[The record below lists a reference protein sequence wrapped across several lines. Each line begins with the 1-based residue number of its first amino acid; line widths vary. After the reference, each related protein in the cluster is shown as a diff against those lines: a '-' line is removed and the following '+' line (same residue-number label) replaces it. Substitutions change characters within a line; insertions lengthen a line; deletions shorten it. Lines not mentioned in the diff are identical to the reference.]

1 MFLVR
6 RPRIWNLQT
15 KIQDLRKNSCNSPA
29 AGTATERDFLHLN
42 ITKVHFFSRSY
53 IPFSY
58 MPYFSPFKDDQSK
71 KKKAAHIHMPTTIT
85 ISLWGLTRNAA
96 RMILVTFSLTDS
108 WRMSDRTGMI
118 LYRRRCSHIWG
129 LNARSHIEKIIWYWS
144 WKPHLLLKTPIML
157 KKNRGGGKKVFHT
170 STSKKWNM
178 LTLKEQVSELYS
190 ASSLAVTALS

>member
-1 MFLVR
+1 
-6 RPRIWNLQT
+6 
-15 KIQDLRKNSCNSPA
+15 
-29 AGTATERDFLHLN
+29 
-42 ITKVHFFSRSY
+42 
-53 IPFSY
+53 
-58 MPYFSPFKDDQSK
+58 MPYFSPFRDDHSK
-71 KKKAAHIHMPTTIT
+71 KCCNIHTATTIT

-157 KKNRGGGKKVFHT
+157 KKNRGGGKKIFHT
-170 STSKKWNM
+170 STSKKKWNM
-178 LTLKEQVSELYS
+178 LTLKEQVSELSS
-190 ASSLAVTALS
+190 ASSLAATALNSANAQPDHNSLGPSSSLEGMGPWEAGAPLQGNCEKGCQGLKREGYRQNQQGVLTK

>member
-1 MFLVR
+1 
-6 RPRIWNLQT
+6 
-15 KIQDLRKNSCNSPA
+15 
-29 AGTATERDFLHLN
+29 
-42 ITKVHFFSRSY
+42 
-53 IPFSY
+53 
-58 MPYFSPFKDDQSK
+58 MPYFSPFRDDHSK
-71 KKKAAHIHMPTTIT
+71 KCCNIHTPTTIT

-157 KKNRGGGKKVFHT
+157 KKNRGGGKKIFHT
-170 STSKKWNM
+170 STSKKKKYAYTEGASLWTVFSF
-178 LTLKEQVSELYS
+178 LSSSYS
-190 ASSLAVTALS
+190 TQLMHSQTTTH